1 MNGSKKLCRPATLTN
16 KLPIFKW
23 LPRYQASFLFRD
35 AIAGFTVGLT
45 TIPQA
50 IAYGVVAGLQPQY
63 GLYAA
68 FMGCFTYIIFGS
80 CKDVTIGMKQFVFFF
95 LSSFCLHKLID
106 LYFIVQLI
114 IATTAIMALMV
125 HDYAI
130 ITPDYAILIS
140 FLAGCTILVLGIL
153 NLGVLVRFISMPVI
167 TGFTMAAACTI
178 GSAQI
183 NNLFGM
189 KSKNF
194 F

>member
-95 LSSFCLHKLID
+95 SSFCLHKLID
-106 LYFIVQLI
+106 FYFIVQLI